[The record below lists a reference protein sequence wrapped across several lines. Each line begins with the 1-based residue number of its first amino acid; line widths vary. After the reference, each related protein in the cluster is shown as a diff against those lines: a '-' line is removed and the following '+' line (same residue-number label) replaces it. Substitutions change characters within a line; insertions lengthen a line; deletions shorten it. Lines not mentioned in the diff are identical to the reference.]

1 MPGICEPSSG
11 WQPMIS
17 IPRFFSLKKREQPM
31 MVPVVPML
39 ETKCVI
45 LPSVSRQISGPVVS

>member
-1 MPGICEPSSG
+1 
-11 WQPMIS
+11 MI
-17 IPRFFSLKKREQPM
+17 
-31 MVPVVPML
+31 VPVVPML

>member
-11 WQPMIS
+11 WQPMIW
-17 IPRFFSLKKREQPM
+17 IFGFFSLKKRAQPM
-31 MVPVVPML
+31 MVPVVPIE

>member
-11 WQPMIS
+11 WQPMTWI
-17 IPRFFSLKKREQPM
+17 FADKTLKKREQPM
-31 MVPVVPML
+31 MVPVVPM
-39 ETKCVI
+39 EDTKCVS